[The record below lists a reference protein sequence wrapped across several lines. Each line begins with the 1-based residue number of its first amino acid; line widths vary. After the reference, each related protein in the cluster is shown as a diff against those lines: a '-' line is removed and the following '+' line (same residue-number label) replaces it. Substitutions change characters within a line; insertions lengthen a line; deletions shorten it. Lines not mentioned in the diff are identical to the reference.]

1 MVLAIGLPA
10 LATMEDVSPP
20 VWGGIT
26 PRCTYVWHMDT
37 AQYAEPSCINYD
49 PLVGDPVIFWG
60 APDSEN
66 PTGDPVGTWTP
77 DPCNGTFT
85 FNNQDVAIYVEVPP
99 GFGSNV
105 TIRIQA
111 KFEVGPNFWTFL
123 EMHTWGE
130 EGRTDPRAELGGEF
144 VEVEGTDVWVME
156 GTFDPYKLEEGFE
169 MPEPGE
175 KALIGFQC
183 EEAILNT
190 MTGMIIDVIRH
201 EGPAPTDGPGRVICD
216 DSPVLPLLIDPNV
229 MVVYEEGETQGDF
242 DVVLLSPPFSGAVTV
257 VVDPNDGYGGWGEGQ
272 DEDKD
277 IKLLAGDENDN
288 QVTLTFTATTA
299 GDPCDPCSW
308 TPGNCTD
315 WNPTTK
321 TSCWNVPQTITFK
334 ALDDTV
340 PEPPELWEAT
350 SIILKASHPTDP
362 NFDGER
368 TAPVIVT
375 DNDQADIL
383 FELVG
388 TGPIRETPVKLF
400 EYQLCMFWHL
410 GVCQN
415 WVTFPQTIG
424 VTLQVKPE
432 NDENPG
438 SQGYVRVFV
447 TNEGESGNQPI
458 MDPPLLQDGPV
469 EPNAILFTSDGNPVP
484 GIIGAVSKWDVPFEI
499 VVVGNDD
506 DELQI
511 EEASDDGDQYYQAN
525 LAFSVTDSTDERY
538 WRQEEVLD
546 EWGVPTGEIV
556 TIRVENSVP
565 IEIEDNECGA
575 FGIMPEDI
583 AGNVDGKGD
592 PLPDCY
598 VDIYDVVEMA
608 RRWLNCSDPQDES
621 CVSYL

>member
-1 MVLAIGLPA
+1 MVLVIGVPA

-20 VWGGIT
+20 DWGGLT
-26 PRCTYVWHMDT
+26 PRCTYVWHIDT
-37 AQYAEPSCINYD
+37 EEYAEPSCINYD
-49 PLVGDPVIFWG
+49 PLVGDPVVFWG
-60 APDSEN
+60 APASEN

-85 FNNQDVAIYVEVPP
+85 FNNQDVGIYVEVPP

-105 TIRIQA
+105 TIRVQA
-111 KFEVGPNFWTFL
+111 KFTVGPNFWTFL
-123 EMHTWGE
+123 EMHTWDDE

-175 KALIGFQC
+175 RALIGFQC

-201 EGPAPTDGPGRVICD
+201 EGPAPTSGPGRVICD

-229 MVVYEEGETQGDF
+229 MVVYEDGETQGDF

-257 VVDPNDGYGGWGEGQ
+257 VVDPNGHGGWGEGQ
-272 DEDKD
+272 LEDKD

-288 QVTLTFTATTA
+288 QVTLTFDA
-299 GDPCDPCSW
+299 GNWDI
-308 TPGNCTD
+308 
-315 WNPTTK
+315 
-321 TSCWNVPQTITFK
+321 PQTVLFK

-362 NFDGER
+362 NFNGER
-368 TAPVIVT
+368 IVVVNVM
-375 DNDQADIL
+375 DNDQADII

-388 TGPIRETPVKLF
+388 TGPIRETPVTLC
-400 EYQLCMFWHL
+400 EYRDCVTLYQGICYSGWI
-410 GVCQN
+410 
-415 WVTFPQTIG
+415 TFPQTIG
-424 VTLQVKPE
+424 VTLQVKPK
-432 NDENPG
+432 NDNDPCEP
-438 SQGYVRVFV
+438 GYVRVFV
-447 TNEGESGNQPI
+447 TNESESGNLPI
-458 MDPPLLQDGPV
+458 MDPHLLQDGPV

-484 GIIGAVSKWDVPFEI
+484 GINGAVRKWDVPFEI
-499 VVVGNDD
+499 EVLGNDD

-525 LAFSVTDSTDERY
+525 LAFSVTEATDERY
-538 WRQEEVLD
+538 WRQEPELD

-556 TIRVENSVP
+556 TIRVENSVQ

-575 FGIMPEDI
+575 YGIMPEDI

-608 RRWLNCSDPQDES
+608 RRWLNCSNPQDES
-621 CVSYL
+621 CASYL